1 MNSITSIKYTS
12 KEISTI
18 LEISTKQLHNI
29 AEAENLGFRNKG
41 KFYFTNSDF
50 TIEEQNE
57 INNIPFKKFYWNENA
72 LKFFKIYINNHFV

>member
-41 KFYFTNSDF
+41 KFYFTNTDF

-57 INNIPFKKFYWNENA
+57 FNNIPFKKFYWNENA
-72 LKFFKIYINNHFV
+72 LKFFKIYMNNHFV